1 MKKEDITIKKEE
13 EITIK
18 EKIRIRQ
25 DAKIKEENNKSL
37 KNYLIKRFILIILM
51 VAVSEGLISALF
63 SEFLYPLISK
73 LLVYS
78 DIQITNFSSGI
89 LSNMVQVILAL
100 IVICII
106 SILPNYISDAITVI
120 FQRFNLDVLQIKV
133 ETKLPVELGS
143 AWIEQLYY
151 FGLLLLFMLILF
163 IILLPYLIAAISF
176 GLMVSKKVE
185 GPIHR
190 LTEAMEEVS
199 AGKLTTRLNF
209 DTEHEFTL
217 MRNTFNEMAAQM
229 EQNAKEKK
237 EFEKRR
243 NLLLSDIAH
252 DLKTPITT
260 ISGYATALS
269 DGLIQD
275 PEKEKQYL
283 AAIKAKSLRMDEL
296 IMLLFEYVKLDSEGF
311 SLSRKELDV
320 AELLRENIAL
330 LYTDFEN
337 KKMEIDMEIP
347 DEKILYDIDSIQ
359 FSRVIA
365 NLLNNAIRYNPDGT
379 LVSIKMKIGNELKIT
394 IGDNGTPIAE
404 AIAEHIFEPFVTGDE
419 SRNTTRGSGLG
430 LSIAKKIVNMH
441 GGELVLDT
449 GENAEYTKAFI
460 ITLPVEETCNNEV

>member
-1 MKKEDITIKKEE
+1 
-13 EITIK
+13 
-18 EKIRIRQ
+18 
-25 DAKIKEENNKSL
+25 
-37 KNYLIKRFILIILM
+37 
-51 VAVSEGLISALF
+51 
-63 SEFLYPLISK
+63 
-73 LLVYS
+73 
-78 DIQITNFSSGI
+78 
-89 LSNMVQVILAL
+89 
-100 IVICII
+100 
-106 SILPNYISDAITVI
+106 
-120 FQRFNLDVLQIKV
+120 
-133 ETKLPVELGS
+133 
-143 AWIEQLYY
+143 
-151 FGLLLLFMLILF
+151 
-163 IILLPYLIAAISF
+163 
-176 GLMVSKKVE
+176 MVSKKVE